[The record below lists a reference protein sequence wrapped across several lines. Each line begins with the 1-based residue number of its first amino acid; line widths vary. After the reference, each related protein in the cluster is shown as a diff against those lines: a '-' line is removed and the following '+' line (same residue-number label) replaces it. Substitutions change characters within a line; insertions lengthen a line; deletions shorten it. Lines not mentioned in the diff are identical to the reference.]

1 MLLWLALTTRFKG
14 TIMATDSIVGGLF
27 GMTPESYQDTRQL
40 LEQRQAL
47 QQAQLDPYESV
58 NYMAARAG
66 QQLGRGIGGL
76 LGGQDPTL
84 QRISAFQNL
93 ASQADLSTPEG
104 YINFGKQLMASGD
117 TPRGAL
123 AIQRGQQMAREQA
136 ESGSIVALREAQAK
150 KAREYQMATTSSER
164 NRKLISEADV
174 ALKEGRSL
182 SATQESELRYQVS
195 QELKPKVFRDA
206 TTGEVIT
213 IDPLNI
219 SLAAPNVAKFLK
231 LAETTGTAGGVSTIP
246 TSQSQEL
253 QVSQAEAL
261 KELTNRT
268 KDLRTVIQESRDLIG
283 NRTTGY
289 GAILSI
295 LPETDARTLSNN
307 IETIKS
313 NLAFAQLNA
322 LKEASKSGASGLGAV
337 TIKEFESLQSS
348 IAKLDPYSKN
358 FKNDLERIDKTYA
371 RLLDQLEGKTTRAE
385 ERVKATQPKKPE
397 VPGLLPSDVAPQ
409 KSRFSGLNPELKA
422 EESPMSGQTKK
433 GTKYQIMQ

>member
-1 MLLWLALTTRFKG
+1 MFLILCMQVVKAVTHKG
-14 TIMATDSIVGGLF
+14 IIMATDIVGGLF
-27 GMTPESYQDTRQL
+27 GITPESYEEGVYNRSLKRAQDYD
-40 LEQRQAL
+40 AP
-47 QQAQLDPYESV
+47 AQLQASF
-58 NYMAARAG
+58 A
-66 QQLGRGIGGL
+66 QLGRGISGFMGV
-76 LGGQDPTL
+76 QDPQL
-84 QRISAFQNL
+84 KLISARNAVIQGIDLNDSDALQAASGRL
-93 ASQADLSTPEG
+93 AQIGDMQGAYGLAELAQKRAESQATIG
-104 YINFGKQLMASGD
+104 
-117 TPRGAL
+117 
-123 AIQRGQQMAREQA
+123 
-136 ESGSIVALREAQAK
+136 LREAQAK
-150 KAREYQMATTSSER
+150 KANEYQMATTSSER
-164 NRKLISEADV
+164 NRKLIAEADV
-174 ALKEGRSL
+174 AIKEGRPL
-182 SATQESELRYQVS
+182 SATQESALRFQVA
-195 QELKPKVFRDA
+195 QEQKPKVFRDA
-206 TTGEVIT
+206 TTGELTT
-213 IDPLNI
+213 IEPLNF
-219 SLAAPNVAKFLK
+219 SLAAPNVAKYLK
-231 LAETTGTAGGVSTIP
+231 LAERTGTAGGVTTIP

-397 VPGLLPSDVAPQ
+397 VPGLAPSDVAPQ